1 MPGRESPPPEEKAHD
16 VLAAEEFAM
25 PTADPTLRHRPIE
38 LPDDP
43 SGIEEPHDV
52 LAAEEFAL
60 PAPRSAVRATP
71 AERIA
76 ARART
81 PARIAMLLG
90 LAIAV
95 LRALKGRRRAR

>member
-1 MPGRESPPPEEKAHD
+1 MSGRESPPPEDEAHD
-16 VLAAEEFAM
+16 VLAAEAFAL
-25 PTADPTLRHRPIE
+25 PARDPTLRHDPIR

-43 SGIEEPHDV
+43 SGIAEPHDV

-60 PAPRSAVRATP
+60 PAPRQPVAASP

-81 PARIAMLLG
+81 PARIAIV
-90 LAIAV
+90 LAVAIGV
-95 LRALKGRRRAR
+95 LRALRRRRRP